1 LQLSENIR
9 TSRQLRTAFLCHF
22 INNILNLVKNMA
34 IYFGWIQ
41 RDFIISYFFA
51 NIISLMSILSAII
64 ELTVIT

>member
-1 LQLSENIR
+1 
-9 TSRQLRTAFLCHF
+9 
-22 INNILNLVKNMA
+22 MA